1 MLLEMTSIWEKI
13 LAMLLEQLDE
23 ENEVEGGETC
33 LGSQNELG
41 SQDDDKKYA

>member
-1 MLLEMTSIWEKI
+1 MLLEMTSIWKKI

-23 ENEVEGGETC
+23 ENEVGGGQTC
-33 LGSQNELG
+33 LGLQNELG